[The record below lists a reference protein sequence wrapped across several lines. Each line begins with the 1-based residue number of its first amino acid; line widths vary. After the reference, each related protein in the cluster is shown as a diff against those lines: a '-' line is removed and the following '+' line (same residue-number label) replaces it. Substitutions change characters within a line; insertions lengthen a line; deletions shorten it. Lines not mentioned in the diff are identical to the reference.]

1 MRYRFK
7 GIIRDTGRVVEG
19 HVEAPTE
26 AIAYNVMADNGIV
39 SESMRE
45 DPRPGDFTRD
55 QLNTQRDDVSN
66 AVDSALDTASKE
78 VDFDALTN
86 RYKGKKVW
94 VLDRSKI
101 RDRVKSV
108 VLASIKASQSEGTSQ
123 KDTLAKVND
132 ALDKMFADKTNVSS
146 PAGTGS
152 IAIEEQIARLSAVVR
167 RVESAVA
174 QISVMARSGGGG
186 GGGGRLSYDG
196 LPGQNKRHD
205 KVLLEIFESNLE
217 LQRTLDQLDPPKTAP
232 SAPAAAAA
240 PAGETGPATLA
251 ANAVPAAPSGSQDTG
266 EGPALFVNGA
276 NQGDAA
282 GSKQE
287 TS

>member
-26 AIAYNVMADNGIV
+26 EIAHKVMSDNGIV
-39 SESMRE
+39 WESLRE
-45 DPRPGDFTRD
+45 DPRPGDYTRS
-55 QLNTQRDDVSN
+55 QLNTPSDDVSS

-101 RDRVKSV
+101 RDNVKSV
-108 VLASIKASQSEGTSQ
+108 MLATIRSTQQGGDNQ
-123 KDTLAKVND
+123 KQMLAKVNE
-132 ALDKMFADKTNVSS
+132 ALDKMFDDKKNVSS
-146 PAGTGS
+146 QASPDNL
-152 IAIEEQIARLSAVVR
+152 AIEEQIARLSAVVR

-174 QISVMARSGGGG
+174 QLSVMSRGGGG
-186 GGGGRLSYDG
+186 GGGGRMSYDN
-196 LPGQNKRHD
+196 LPNRDKRHD
-205 KVLLEIFESNLE
+205 KVLLEIFETNLE
-217 LQRTLDQLDPPKTAP
+217 LQRTIDQPDKPKTDKPAAE
-232 SAPAAAAA
+232 APAANKLAQSSPPSLAKDAVAAA
-240 PAGETGPATLA
+240 SAT
-251 ANAVPAAPSGSQDTG
+251 NSGSTG
-266 EGPALFVNGA
+266 QAETPALFTSEGPRPGNK
-276 NQGDAA
+276 N
-282 GSKQE
+282 E